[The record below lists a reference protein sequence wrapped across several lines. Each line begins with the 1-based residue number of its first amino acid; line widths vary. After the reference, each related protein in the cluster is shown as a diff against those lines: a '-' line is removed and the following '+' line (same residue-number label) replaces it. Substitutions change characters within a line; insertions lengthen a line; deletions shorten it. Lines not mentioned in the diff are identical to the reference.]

1 MPPRPVCRRKPPVS
15 HDPQERQFELGC
27 APRPFF
33 LAVEAVTV
41 SRGIALALVHL
52 HREMHLLHGDMKS
65 ANVLV
70 SRDFSLVKV
79 RDADPACPPDAR
91 RSDPRQQRAA
101 SLHSR
106 LSPYV
111 GV

>member
-79 RDADPACPPDAR
+79 RDQPLAVPILANSAPL
-91 RSDPRQQRAA
+91 RSIRA
-101 SLHSR
+101 SC
-106 LSPYV
+106 V

>member
-1 MPPRPVCRRKPPVS
+1 MPPHPVCRRKPPVS

-79 RDADPACPPDAR
+79 RDADPDPACHPPLRSSPTAR
-91 RSDPRQQRAA
+91 RFAPFA
-101 SLHSR
+101 SLA
-106 LSPYV
+106 
-111 GV
+111 